1 MNNKYSI
8 SICFFRFLGVVGH
21 HEDEFPIER
30 LDVNTTGEIVA
41 SISHDNR
48 WVTLVMIKKQL
59 LISTWQVPC
68 GYKLAAI

>member
-1 MNNKYSI
+1 MI
-8 SICFFRFLGVVGH
+8 GQ

-48 WVTLVMIKKQL
+48 FDTLANDD
-59 LISTWQVPC
+59 T
-68 GYKLAAI
+68 LAVIDLHLAYALWL

>member
-1 MNNKYSI
+1 MLFSFTLLSPLTI
-8 SICFFRFLGVVGH
+8 LLFVRFLH

-48 WVTLVMIKKQL
+48 FDTLANDDYAVIDL
-59 LISTWQVPC
+59 H
-68 GYKLAAI
+68 LA